1 MNPQF
6 LLELIGYSIPQKPKS
21 SVDADIADLKG
32 IPLDEFFEKSY
43 NQLIMRSPETL
54 TELGMAES
62 FGLRNDKM
70 DDLSDG
76 YVRETHKLEAA
87 ILDLLRTYERES
99 LPPQQQLSYDVYE
112 WFLECLVRGHQ
123 FMYYNYPVHQFLT
136 GYHHRVIH
144 FLTEIHPVTG
154 TQDAEDYISRLSQ
167 LDRQINQVIEGLKL
181 RKEMGVVPPKFIIEM
196 TRKKMSTY
204 LHLESSHSNNG
215 NQISLYTFFEEK
227 VNALD
232 ISEQEKTELL
242 KAALK
247 EVEHAFIPA
256 YKRLLHYLED
266 LESTATEDAGVWKF
280 PKGDEY
286 YAYLLWKETSTE
298 LTPDEIHN
306 IGLREVERIRK
317 EIRAVF
323 NELGYPEDVPF
334 SELVTRVDEEAG
346 VIDASTSEG
355 KDEVVKTYET
365 FLEDIDNR
373 LEAVTDI
380 RPRTKVIVYGDLT
393 FGGGGGY
400 YVSPSADGSRPGAF
414 HTGVG
419 GGTVHKYRMPAI
431 AYHEAIPGH
440 HFQIAIAR
448 ELDLP
453 FFRNDIG
460 FNGFIEGWGMYAER
474 LAWEL
479 GVYDDDPY
487 GNIGRL
493 ELELLRAIRLV
504 TDTGIHAKK
513 WTREEGK
520 AYIMEV
526 LGIEAGAHE
535 VDRYIVIPAQACGYK
550 IGMLKILELRQK
562 VKDSLGDQFD
572 LKEFHDVVLGNGSV
586 PLEILERLIDEYIE
600 GKLQ

>member
-1 MNPQF
+1 MNPEF
-6 LLELIGYSIPQKPKS
+6 FFGLIGYSIPQEPTS
-21 SVDADIADLKG
+21 SVNAVIADLKG

-43 NQLIMRSPETL
+43 NQLILRSPETL
-54 TELGMAES
+54 TDLGMAES
-62 FGLRNDKM
+62 FGLRNDQL
-70 DDLSDG
+70 DDLSDD
-76 YVRETHKLEAA
+76 YVLETHELEAA
-87 ILDLLRTYERES
+87 ILDLLRTYDRES
-99 LPPQQQLSYDVYE
+99 LPRQQQLSYDVYE
-112 WFLECLVRGHQ
+112 WFLDCLVRSHQ
-123 FMYYNYPVHQFLT
+123 FMYYDYPVHQFLT

-144 FLTEIHPVTG
+144 FLTEIHPVASK
-154 TQDAEDYISRLSQ
+154 QDAEDYISRLSQ

-181 RKEMGVVPPKFIIEM
+181 RKKMGVIPPKFIIEM
-196 TRKKMSTY
+196 TRKKMITY

-215 NQISLYTFFEEK
+215 NQISLYTVFEEK
-227 VNALD
+227 INALD
-232 ISEQEKTELL
+232 IGEQEKTELL
-242 KAALK
+242 KAASK
-247 EVEHAFIPA
+247 EVERTFIPA

-286 YAYLLWKETSTE
+286 YAYLLWKETSIE

-323 NELGYPEDVPF
+323 NELGYPKDVPF
-334 SELVTRVDEEAG
+334 SELANRVDEEAG
-346 VIDASTSEG
+346 VIDASPPEG

-365 FLEDIDNR
+365 FLEGINNR

-393 FGGGGGY
+393 YGGGGGY

-414 HTGVG
+414 TTGVG
-419 GGTVHKYRMPAI
+419 GGTVHKYRMPTI

-460 FNGFIEGWGMYAER
+460 FNGFTEGWGMYAER

-562 VKDSLGDQFD
+562 AKDRLGDQFN
-572 LKEFHDVVLGNGSV
+572 LKEFHNVVLGNGSV